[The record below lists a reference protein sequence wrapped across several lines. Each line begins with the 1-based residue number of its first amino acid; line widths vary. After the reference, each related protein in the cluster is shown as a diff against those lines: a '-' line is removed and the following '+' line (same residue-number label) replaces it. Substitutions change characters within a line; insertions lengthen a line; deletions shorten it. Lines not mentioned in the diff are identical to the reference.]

1 MSKIAQTFP
10 VVVGEEEIHMVA
22 NARSIL
28 AINRQFG
35 GIGPALQK
43 VREMDMEAIAFIIAT
58 AGGVTKKQDREEVVE
73 NVVTGGIE
81 PVLGPVIEYLVY
93 VINGC
98 RTPDEVAEAEAAKAG
113 KPKGRAKAE
122 A

>member
-43 VREMDMEAIAFIIAT
+43 VREMDLESIGFIVVT
-58 AGGVTKKQDREEVVE
+58 AGGVTKKQDREEVID
-73 NVVTGGIE
+73 NVLTGGIE
-81 PVLGPVIEYLVY
+81 PVLGPVIEFLAFIV
-93 VINGC
+93 NGC